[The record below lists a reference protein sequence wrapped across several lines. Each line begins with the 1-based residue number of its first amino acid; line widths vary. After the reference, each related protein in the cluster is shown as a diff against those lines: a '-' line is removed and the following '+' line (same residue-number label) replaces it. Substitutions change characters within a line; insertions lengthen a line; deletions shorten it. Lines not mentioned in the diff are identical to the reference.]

1 MMNALARVVI
11 GSFLFCAG
19 FAAGAMLIAPLTAQ
33 DSSAGKLESNP
44 QERNL
49 DAILYLQTAAEYHAC
64 CLQAYQVAAD
74 QLLRRL
80 QEKKPTHPAVIL
92 DLDETVFD
100 NTRFQTFL
108 YREKLP
114 YSDTWWE
121 IFERDHADEVSL
133 LPGAKTFIQ
142 LCQQR
147 QVTTVFISNRS
158 TQYLAAAQSVFTRH
172 GVDLVNT
179 EWLFRAPGVGGDKTD
194 RRRLAENRF
203 QVLLYLGDNLRDFDE
218 AFRVSRADEPL
229 LDDLTVFTRVQEERR
244 RRVEAEKDRWGRDWI
259 IFPNPIYGEWAK
271 LVEKRPADKLR
282 PTAMRRPR

>member
-1 MMNALARVVI
+1 MSVPTRLVI
-11 GSFLFCAG
+11 GSCLFCAG
-19 FAAGAMLIAPLTAQ
+19 LAVGSMLLAPLTAQ
-33 DSSAGKLESNP
+33 DRSAVKPEVNP

-74 QLLRRL
+74 QLLQRL
-80 QEKKPTHPAVIL
+80 QEKKPSRPAVVL

-108 YREKLP
+108 YRERLP
-114 YSDTWWE
+114 YSDAWWE

-147 QVTTVFISNRS
+147 QVSTVFISNRS
-158 TQYLAAAQSVFTRH
+158 TQYLSAAQSVFTRH
-172 GVDLVNT
+172 GVDLIGS
-179 EWLFRAPGVGGDKTD
+179 EWLFRAPGAGGDKSV
-194 RRRLAENRF
+194 RRQLAETRF

-218 AFRVSRADEPL
+218 AFRVSRTDEPQ
-229 LDDLTVFTRVQEERR
+229 LDDLTVFARVEAERR
-244 RRVEAEKDRWGRDWI
+244 QRVEAEKNRWGRDWI

-282 PTAMRRPR
+282 PTAMRRSK